1 MLLSDIVK
9 SGSFMLE
16 KESLTLSYLNSSTS
30 LKTVLQ
36 SDEIS
41 DFVRAMRFY
50 EGTEGKENVN
60 KFKNS
65 LEVRL

>member
-1 MLLSDIVK
+1 
-9 SGSFMLE
+9 MLE